1 MHKHRER
8 LDFAVNNP
16 VDFWAEQ
23 ARRIDWE
30 TDFSCVHDASKAP
43 FSKWF
48 VGGRTNLCHNAVDRH
63 LAQRADQA
71 ALIAVSSE
79 TGAAATYSYRDLHRE
94 VNTMAATLL
103 ALGVQCGDRVLIYLP
118 MIAEAHFAML
128 ACARIGAVHSVV
140 FGGFAPAGLALRIDD
155 ARPALIICADAGFSN
170 GRMIPYKPLLDQAI
184 FAASFKPERVL
195 MIDRGLAGFETT
207 PQRDHLYRNLH
218 AQYSGISV
226 PCTWLESNQPSYILY
241 TSGTTGN
248 PKGVQRDVGGYA
260 VALAA
265 TMEQLFAA
273 QAGETI
279 FTTSDIGWVVGHSY
293 GVYGPLLTGMTT
305 IAFEGMPLRP
315 DSGVWWRLVEQYRVN
330 LMLTAPTA
338 IRLLKRQG
346 GALGR
351 GPARQSDLSS
361 LRALFLAG
369 EPLDAPTAGW
379 AEAAL
384 GKPVIDHYW
393 QTESGSPMLALPYAE
408 TEMPGL
414 PRTANMTSA
423 TTATTAT
430 TGIMAITSTIE
441 ANAAAC
447 LPRKIG
453 SPGLPAF
460 GFDLQVVRESDGL
473 PCGPGE
479 QGLIVANYPL
489 PPGCFSTLWEND
501 KDFERIYWKQ
511 KNHRWVYSTFDW
523 GVADKDGYVRVLG
536 RSDDVIIVAGGR
548 LGTREIE
555 EVMLAHEAVAEVA
568 VVGVTSRLRGQAPIA
583 LVVLNDTAARIFDAD
598 RLRMLETELG
608 AAVTATLGARAR
620 PRKIAFV
627 DALPRT
633 RSGKVLRRLIQAQI
647 IQSPH
652 VGLVQ
657 AVDAVHALV
666 AAG

>member
-1 MHKHRER
+1 MHKHREQ
-8 LDFAVNNP
+8 LDFAVNNAAG
-16 VDFWAEQ
+16 FWAEQ

-30 TDFSCVHDASKAP
+30 TDFSCVHDASNAP

-63 LAQRADQA
+63 LVARADQA

-140 FGGFAPAGLALRIDD
+140 FGGFAPTGLALRIDD

-184 FAASFKPERVL
+184 ATASFTPARVL
-195 MIDRGLAGFETT
+195 MIDRGLAPFDMT
-207 PQRDHLYRNLH
+207 PQRDCLYRDLH
-218 AQYSGISV
+218 AQYSDASV
-226 PCTWLESNQPSYILY
+226 PCVWLESNQPSYILY

-273 QAGETI
+273 QPGETM
-279 FTTSDIGWVVGHSY
+279 FATSDIGWVVGHSY
-293 GVYGPLLTGMTT
+293 GVYGPLLIGMTT
-305 IAFEGMPLRP
+305 IAFEGVPLRP

-330 LMLTAPTA
+330 VMLSAPTA

-346 GALGR
+346 GGLGR
-351 GPARQSDLSS
+351 GPAQQSDLSS

-369 EPLDAPTAGW
+369 EPLDAPTASW

-393 QTESGSPMLALPYAE
+393 QTESGSPMLALP
-408 TEMPGL
+408 
-414 PRTANMTSA
+414 SA
-423 TTATTAT
+423 DAGTPA
-430 TGIMAITSTIE
+430 G
-441 ANAAAC
+441 

-460 GFDLQVVRESDGL
+460 GFDLQVVREADGM
-473 PCGPGE
+473 PCLPGE

-501 KDFERIYWKQ
+501 RDFERIYWKQ
-511 KNHRWVYSTFDW
+511 NHHRWVYSTFDW
-523 GVADKDGYVRVLG
+523 GVADEDGYVRVLG

-568 VVGVTSRLRGQAPIA
+568 VVGVSSRLRGQAPIA
-583 LVVLNDTAARIFDAD
+583 LVVLNDVAARTFDAA
-598 RLRMLETELG
+598 RLRLLETELG
-608 AAVTATLGARAR
+608 AAVTAALGTRAR

-633 RSGKVLRRLIQAQI
+633 RSGKVLRRLIQTQI
-647 IQSPH
+647 TQSPRA
-652 VGLVQ
+652 GLGYV
-657 AVDAVHALV
+657 VDAVHALV